1 MRSSFAKRLLVLMVP
16 MMLLVAPRLASAK
29 GGPVIERVSGADIE
43 MLLKQEGYAAEK
55 VRDGVWKFKM
65 MGMTVL
71 FFSKGTNLQLYAGF
85 KKKPGCDVINKW
97 NKSRR
102 FSRAYLDN
110 VNDAV
115 IESDMDLEGGVT
127 MGSIKEFIRT
137 FQMSLGAFLKEVVQ
151 R

>member
-1 MRSSFAKRLLVLMVP
+1 MRSSVAKRLLVLMVP
-16 MMLLVAPRLASAK
+16 MLLLVAPKVASAK
-29 GGPVIERVSGADIE
+29 GGPVITRVANADIE
-43 MLLKQEGYAAEK
+43 MILKQEGYAAETI
-55 VRDGVWKFKM
+55 RDGVWKFKM

-97 NKSRR
+97 NKERR

-115 IESDMDLEGGVT
+115 IESDMDLEGGAT
-127 MGSIKEFIRT
+127 LGGIKEFVRT
-137 FQMSLGAFLKEVVQ
+137 FQMSLGAFLKDVIQ
-151 R
+151 K